1 MIAFGLLGAMLV
13 LWLLGVRQ
21 DLWEKL
27 VVLAFLLA
35 AAGVGASA
43 IALRE
48 HRFRSRARRGLVL
61 SLAAAALAL
70 AIEPVLWW
78 IGDRP

>member
-1 MIAFGLLGAMLV
+1 VIAYALLGAMLV
-13 LWLLGVRQ
+13 LWLLDVRH

-27 VVLAFLLA
+27 VVLAFLAA

-48 HRFRSRARRGLVL
+48 FRLRTRARRGLFL
-61 SLAAAALAL
+61 SLVAAAAAL
-70 AIEPVLWW
+70 AIEPVLSW
-78 IGDRP
+78 IKTP

>member
-1 MIAFGLLGAMLV
+1 VIAFGLLGAMLV
-13 LWLLGVRQ
+13 LWLLDLRH

-27 VVLAFLLA
+27 VVLAFLAA

-48 HRFRSRARRGLVL
+48 GRLRTRARRGLVL
-61 SLAAAALAL
+61 SLAAAGLAL
-70 AIEPVLWW
+70 AIEPLLVWVKDW
-78 IGDRP
+78 P

>member
-1 MIAFGLLGAMLV
+1 VIAFGLLGTMLV
-13 LWLLGVRQ
+13 LWLLDLRH

-27 VVLAFLLA
+27 VVLAFLAA

-48 HRFRSRARRGLVL
+48 VRLRTRARRGLVL
-61 SLAAAALAL
+61 SLAAAGLAL
-70 AIEPVLWW
+70 VIEPLLLWVKDW
-78 IGDRP
+78 P